1 MLLRLDGRGTRPETT
16 HPYSHEK
23 AVQSEL
29 SDRKN
34 PDRCQFGLLFLVA
47 NQVYFLAGGKSVQL
61 PCATSAAM
69 PMLSPSVGC
78 G

>member
-1 MLLRLDGRGTRPETT
+1 MAAVLKLAVAAVTSVKVPDSKEPKTQLPGDAWWFIPLGYLRT
-16 HPYSHEK
+16 
-23 AVQSEL
+23 
-29 SDRKN
+29 
-34 PDRCQFGLLFLVA
+34 
-47 NQVYFLAGGKSVQL
+47 GGKSVQL